1 MTVKA
6 HPVWRVLRLAVVV
19 LSLLWLGGTL
29 YLDFAY
35 GMFPQVLFGGL
46 KILVAGYLA
55 LAILLMPLYFLIRL
69 LKLGSDQV

>member
-6 HPVWRVLRLAVVV
+6 HPVWRALWLAVAC
-19 LSLLWLGGTL
+19 LSLLWLGAML

-46 KILVAGYLA
+46 KILVAGYLV

-69 LKLGSDQV
+69 LKLRADQV